1 MASLFMSSYLS
12 EFQKHSPDGVLNSE
26 KNLFS
31 SKLQIGGPVKRLH
44 HGFFS
49 CEFSKDFMK
58 TVL

>member
-12 EFQKHSPDGVLNSE
+12 EFQEHSPDGVLNSE

-44 HGFFS
+44 HEFFLVNFPKIS
-49 CEFSKDFMK
+49 
-58 TVL
+58 